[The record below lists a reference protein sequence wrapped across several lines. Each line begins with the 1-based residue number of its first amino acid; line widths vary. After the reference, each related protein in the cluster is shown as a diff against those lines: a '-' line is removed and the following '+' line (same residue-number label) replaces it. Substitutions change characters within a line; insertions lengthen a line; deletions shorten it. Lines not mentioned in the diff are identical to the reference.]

1 MNDVFRKIANEDKQK
16 ILKILEADTIK
27 ISKGSTSSD
36 IMRYNNFIG
45 IVLEGSLQIIST
57 DFEGNRTITE
67 TLKANDL
74 FGSKISSLN
83 DLEAELIAI
92 KDSTVIMIDYFS
104 LTNNTFNTQPFYQQF
119 TSNLLEIT
127 ISIINERNERLSI
140 LSKKTIRNRLLKYFE
155 IMRKKSGMRTF
166 RIPFSFT
173 DLADYLGVDRSAMT
187 REIKNLKD
195 EGIIDV
201 KTRRVTLLH

>member
-1 MNDVFRKIANEDKQK
+1 MADIFRKIANDDKQR
-16 ILKILEADTIK
+16 ILKILEADTIT
-27 ISKGSTSSD
+27 IPKGTTTSD
-36 IMRYNNFIG
+36 IMRYKNFIG
-45 IVLEGSLQIIST
+45 IVLEGSLQIVAT

-67 TLKANDL
+67 NLKTNDV

-83 DLEAELIAI
+83 DLEAELVAI
-92 KDSTVIMIDYFS
+92 KDSKIIIIEYFA
-104 LTNNTFNTQPFYQQF
+104 LTNNTFNTQPYYQQF
-119 TSNLLEIT
+119 ISNLLEIT

-155 IMRKKSGMRTF
+155 IMRKKSGMRSF

-195 EGIIDV
+195 EGIIEV
-201 KTRRVTLLH
+201 KHRRITLLH